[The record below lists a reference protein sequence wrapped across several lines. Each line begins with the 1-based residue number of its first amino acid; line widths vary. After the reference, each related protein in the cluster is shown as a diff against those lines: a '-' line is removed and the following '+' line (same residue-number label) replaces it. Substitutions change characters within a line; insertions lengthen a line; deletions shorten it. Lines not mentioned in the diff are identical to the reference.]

1 MIILEILG
9 FVALVVIGVLSV
21 GYFKARNENPIVFEE
36 IKPVK
41 MVKVAPKKTTKTT
54 AKKTTKPAAKK
65 TVKKTSKK

>member
-9 FVALVVIGVLSV
+9 FVALVVIGVLAV
-21 GYFKARNENPIVFEE
+21 GYFKARNEKPIVFEE

-41 MVKVAPKKTTKTT
+41 MVKASPKKTTS
-54 AKKTTKPAAKK
+54 KKTTKPAAKK